1 MALQIVFFAGAFVLL
16 VALIYGLLAYHYRG
30 RRADHVAVE
39 IARERYR
46 KDET

>member
-1 MALQIVFFAGAFVLL
+1 MGLEIVFFIGAFLLL
-16 VALIYGLLAYHYRG
+16 VALIYGVLAYHSRD
-30 RRADHVAVE
+30 RAADHVAEE